1 MRSWGTQRTLRGS
14 DGSWQF
20 LRGPRST
27 QEVFRGPKSVLRGSR
42 GVLTGPVGLMG
53 TERYWGIKGFARSP
67 RVPEGSKGFRDVLK
81 GHMGLWW
88 TFNEIS
94 SPLKPSNIS
103 RILRAL
109 QDPSN
114 PTGFL
119 RTPWTSGPPRNIRTP
134 QDHVRT
140 TSGPLQELWIPPQ
153 YSWDPSESFRTH
165 QNPLGF
171 FEPLAP
177 C

>member
-1 MRSWGTQRTLRGS
+1 MGSWGTLRTLRGA

-27 QEVFRGPKSVLRGSR
+27 EEVFRGFESVLRGSR

-53 TERYWGIKGFARSP
+53 TECYWGMKGFARSP
-67 RVPEGSKGFRDVLK
+67 RVPEGSKGFRDVLNV
-81 GHMGLWW
+81 HMGLWW

-103 RILRAL
+103 RILKTL

-119 RTPWTSGPPRNIRTP
+119 RTPCKTFN
-134 QDHVRT
+134 
-140 TSGPLQELWIPPQ
+140 
-153 YSWDPSESFRTH
+153 PSVAFRTH
-165 QNPLGF
+165 QPHRTHHDPSGPPHVLHSLTNI
-171 FEPLAP
+171 LAYI
-177 C
+177 